1 MNSTTPKKIL
11 SLSIILLILSCCA
24 STSNPRISSFYQ
36 DNNPNDVSK
45 KLLRNISSASQNKDF
60 QLFFFDEES
69 IKTKKFLEGARTSFF
84 FQKSLNKNKKEISFK
99 DINNSNLCEEIRT
112 SSSFKI
118 IVFSKV
124 PDNFLANCLDNFNSD
139 ILLVYLGKEKNTFN
153 NKFVTLQNQNYFD
166 DLLSEKIFDKEN
178 FIFLSKDIDEI
189 EKLSNTLKSNEIS
202 FQNSEF
208 LLIDESNNF
217 ENEIAEAFDLN
228 NSKNRKEDLERVI
241 NEDLK
246 FVSRSRIDIS
256 KVIVSSSSDIA
267 NRLIPAFKYN
277 LLFDLEIYNL
287 PNHYDVWKKTS
298 SPVDLEGTFGLE
310 HPVLLNR
317 INLGTKDFYSYS
329 PESKINY
336 SLGFDLINF
345 LNYGNGYFGLLGEY
359 NFVNNEIEISP
370 INVSFQKSN
379 FIQSLN

>member
-36 DNNPNDVSK
+36 DNNPNDISK
-45 KLLRNISSASQNKDF
+45 KILRNISSASQNKDF
-60 QLFFFDEES
+60 HLFFFDEKS

-84 FQKSLNKNKKEISFK
+84 FQKSLNKNKKVISFK
-99 DINNSNLCEEIRT
+99 EVNNSNLCEEIST
-112 SSSFKI
+112 SSFFKI
-118 IVFSKV
+118 IIFSKV
-124 PDNFLANCLDNFNSD
+124 PDNFLANCLDNSNSD

-153 NKFVTLQNQNYFD
+153 SKFVTLKNQNYFD
-166 DLLSEKIFDKEN
+166 ELMSEKIFDKEN
-178 FIFLSKDIDEI
+178 FIFLSKDINEI

-217 ENEIAEAFDLN
+217 ENKIAEAFDLN

-241 NEDLK
+241 NDSLK
-246 FVSRSRIDIS
+246 FVSRSRVDIS

-287 PNHYDVWKKTS
+287 PNHYDVWKETS
-298 SPVDLEGTFGLE
+298 SPEDLEGTFGLE
-310 HPVLLNR
+310 YPVLLNR

-359 NFVNNEIEISP
+359 NFVNNKIEISP
-370 INVSFQKSN
+370 INVSFQKGN